1 MGNSEHL
8 AILKQG
14 VASWNRW
21 RLDNPE
27 IITNLSGANLRRANL
42 READLS
48 GVNLRWANLSNANL
62 LGANLSRSDLVK
74 AN

>member
-21 RLDNPE
+21 RLENPE
-27 IITNLSGANLRRANL
+27 IIPNLSGTNLRRANL

-48 GVNLRWANLSNANL
+48 GVNLRWSKLAV
-62 LGANLSRSDLVK
+62 D
-74 AN
+74 